1 MSDALLRMRLF
12 KNKHKEAND
21 KKPPYSNSNF
31 TVPETVTL
39 EAGKSYSLGMW
50 KDENHD
56 AVNIRCEERKEFGG
70 TGQGGE
76 NNPTQV
82 HESPPPQDDDIPF

>member
-1 MSDALLRMRLF
+1 MSDAKLRMRLF

-31 TVPETVTL
+31 TVQETVTL

-56 AVNIRCEERKEFGG
+56 AVNIRCEERQEFGG
-70 TGQGGE
+70 SGQGGE
-76 NNPTQV
+76 SKPTQV
-82 HESPPPQDDDIPF
+82 HESPPPKEDEIPF

>member
-1 MSDALLRMRLF
+1 MSDAILRMRLF
-12 KNKHKEAND
+12 KNKHKEAGD

-31 TVPETVTL
+31 TVQETVTL

-76 NNPTQV
+76 MKPTQV
-82 HESPPPQDDDIPF
+82 HTPPPLDDDIPF

>member
-1 MSDALLRMRLF
+1 MSEALLRMRLF

-31 TVPETVTL
+31 TVQETVTL

-56 AVNIRCEERKEFGG
+56 AVNIRCEERQEFGG
-70 TGQGGE
+70 SGQGGE

>member
-1 MSDALLRMRLF
+1 MSDAILRMRLF
-12 KNKHKEAND
+12 KNKYKEAND
-21 KKPPYSNSNF
+21 KKPPYSNVNF

-56 AVNIRCEERKEFGG
+56 AVNIRCEERKEFGNS
-70 TGQGGE
+70 QGGGGM
-76 NNPTQV
+76 PTQV
-82 HESPPPQDDDIPF
+82 HNTPPVQEDDIPF

>member
-1 MSDALLRMRLF
+1 MSDAKLRMRLF

-39 EAGKSYSLGMW
+39 EKGKSYSLGMW

-56 AVNIRCEERKEFGG
+56 AVNIRCEERQEFGG
-70 TGQGGE
+70 SGQGGE

>member
-1 MSDALLRMRLF
+1 MSEAILRMRLF

-31 TVPETVTL
+31 TVQETITL

-70 TGQGGE
+70 AGQGGE
-76 NNPTQV
+76 RMPTQV
-82 HESPPPQDDDIPF
+82 HETPPPQEDDIPF

>member
-1 MSDALLRMRLF
+1 MSEAILRMRLF